1 MSATVT
7 DFGTGGTFS
16 PNGPRSV
23 SVTLGSTGSAL
34 VELPGRRTAAAWI
47 PNALQDKRIFGE
59 FNSDDM
65 PAPTAATGVMN
76 TITSTGGGVSTDPQ
90 LPPLD
95 VFPNAGDPL
104 FGSLPVGGI
113 VLTGNDLT
121 TTEKYATQADGTTP
135 LVSSHSHLLADNT
148 FTAVGVRGIY
158 ESGSFLPY
166 ETTWTMKTSNAAL
179 HGDSTRGVDAI
190 YLYGE
195 AGLTL
200 LVTWGEVDA

>member
-23 SVTLGSTGSAL
+23 SVTLGDSGSAL
-34 VELPGRRTAAAWI
+34 VELPGRRTASAWI
-47 PNALQDKRIFGE
+47 PNTLQDKRVFGE
-59 FNSDDM
+59 FNSTDM
-65 PAPTAATGVMN
+65 PAPITATGIMN

-90 LPPLD
+90 PPTLD
-95 VFPNAGDPL
+95 VFPNGGDPL
-104 FGSLPVGGI
+104 IQALPVAGI
-113 VLTGNDLT
+113 VVTGTDLT
-121 TTEKYATQADGTTP
+121 TTEKYATQADGSTP

-148 FTAVGVRGIY
+148 FTAVGVRGVY

-179 HGDSTRGVDAI
+179 HGDSTRGVDGI

-195 AGLTL
+195 PGLTL